1 MAANNLPAE
10 NPFLIPTLNNDQWGK
25 ALDQYLA
32 WNQLRDITA
41 WENGTFLFQIVTR
54 NNEPYC
60 RCVYKVDNRELYCD
74 PADDHILRP
83 FRPT

>member
-1 MAANNLPAE
+1 MAANLPAE
-10 NPFLIPTLNNDQWGK
+10 NPFLIPTLNVDQWGK

-32 WNQLRDITA
+32 WNHQRDITA
-41 WENGTFLFQIVTR
+41 WENGSFLFQIVTR

-60 RCVYKVDNRELYCD
+60 RCFSKVENRELYCD
-74 PADDHILRP
+74 PADQHILRP